1 MGQKNMAHT
10 EVAQK
15 PLIADA
21 TKLTW
26 KQFKELCEKKG
37 IQDNDELD
45 IIDISWGD
53 IEFFECKK
61 DEDFGWQIT
70 LRAV

>member
-1 MGQKNMAHT
+1 MARAIKNPA
-10 EVAQK
+10 
-15 PLIADA
+15 A

-26 KQFKELCEKKG
+26 KEFKELCERQG
-37 IQDNDELD
+37 IQDSDELD
-45 IIDISWGD
+45 IIDISWGSV
-53 IEFFECKK
+53 EYFEAKK